1 MKAHTDS
8 SKRGAR
14 RQIYR
19 LCSEGVAISESASYL
34 TRVTHITLNWCR
46 FFPFK
51 RSLVILQIGMDFS
64 SLANTSF
71 LAFSLQHKLD
81 SPVLKI

>member
-1 MKAHTDS
+1 MKAHKDS

-34 TRVTHITLNWCR
+34 TRVTQITLNW
-46 FFPFK
+46 PFLPIQK
-51 RSLVILQIGMDFS
+51 ILSYSESRHG
-64 SLANTSF
+64 F
-71 LAFSLQHKLD
+71 LL
-81 SPVLKI
+81 PC